1 MGVSLQHD
9 GTLMWSVRKHQ
20 NQNNAVFAKYR
31 SVETTVAGYYILSDP
46 TLKIKLIISIC
57 MRFEQ
62 YYRPQILKYEL
73 LILLI

>member
-9 GTLMWSVRKHQ
+9 GILMWSVRK
-20 NQNNAVFAKYR
+20 QNNAVFAKYR